1 MINTASIITLTL
13 YISVIL
19 FAGLE
24 RIFEPENKED
34 MEKAN

>member
-13 YISVIL
+13 YFSVML

-34 MEKAN
+34 IEKIN